1 MSNTTLTADAMESQ
15 LNAYIQSVKEK
26 IADGKL
32 TLSEIAE
39 LGLDFIKMASA
50 FAVTMPA
57 DNEEKKKWVVSWGM
71 IFFDVASTA
80 LLASVSWGT
89 YLPAI
94 AIARAVRVFLSYA
107 LPGIVEWV
115 YRKVVKPTVPTV

>member
-1 MSNTTLTADAMESQ
+1 MSTATLTTDTMESQ

-39 LGLDFIKMASA
+39 LGLDFIKLASSL
-50 FAVTMPA
+50 AVSMPA
-57 DNEEKKKWVVSWGM
+57 DDGEKKKWVVAWAM
-71 IFFDVASTA
+71 VFFDVASTA
-80 LLASVSWGT
+80 LLASVSWGA